1 MTPSKSTSL
10 YLNNF
15 VSDLVDTTSSPF
27 LPGNRERT
35 IFSDSKF
42 RATSKILQLPI
53 EHSTIPNGVR
63 CVIADLEIPPWPEN
77 AIGSLFTRP
86 FTPSS
91 GLFTVAWYR
100 SRYKKEGWRCTR
112 GILQFER
119 CLLASL
125 RSDRDFIRIV
135 LVLASRRIVKLAR
148 SARDRALKFRV
159 ARYAI
164 ERTGFPGIRSR
175 IDGEITARNRERIL
189 TDLITVNG
197 NGRHR
202 IGNCRQFW
210 QRFCIVFRRLRGGLA
225 LLRNIITMMADYL

>member
-1 MTPSKSTSL
+1 MRHCRSGDSSVARKCDWKPL
-10 YLNNF
+10 YAG
-15 VSDLVDTTSSPF
+15 VYASS
-27 LPGNRERT
+27 E
-35 IFSDSKF
+35 
-42 RATSKILQLPI
+42 
-53 EHSTIPNGVR
+53 
-63 CVIADLEIPPWPEN
+63 
-77 AIGSLFTRP
+77 
-86 FTPSS
+86 
-91 GLFTVAWYR
+91 LFTVAWYR

-112 GILQFER
+112 GILQLER

-125 RSDRDFIRIV
+125 RSDRDFIRMV

-148 SARDRALKFRV
+148 SARDRTLKFRV

-164 ERTGFPGIRSR
+164 ERTGFPGIRGR

-189 TDLITVNG
+189 TGLITVNG

-210 QRFCIVFRRLRGGLA
+210 QRFCIVFRRLRGGPA